1 LYRGDIN
8 HDKIYEYQQA
18 TACAKEKGTKKLYI
32 KTEHR
37 GMVINYRN

>member
-18 TACAKEKGTKKLYI
+18 TACAKEKGTKKLHI